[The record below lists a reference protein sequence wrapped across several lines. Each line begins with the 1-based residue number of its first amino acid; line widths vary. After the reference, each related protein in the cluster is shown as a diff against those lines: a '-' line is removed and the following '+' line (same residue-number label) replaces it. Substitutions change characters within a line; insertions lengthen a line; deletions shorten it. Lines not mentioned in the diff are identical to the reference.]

1 MSFGPFFHFPNKSAN
16 FRPKHSVLDE
26 LLIQKPYAYLPQIS
40 LGTCWSSFSEIC
52 DIGFIVEKLATGA
65 SYPLV
70 RPRPARSST
79 TNNHGSWRAAL
90 GEQQFLCIL
99 LCHPI
104 LSNVDWWTRHK
115 QEVTLTKLSFSVRM
129 IDHDQP
135 RGCNRAPVAFV
146 QNALPSRNPPA
157 ESIVWNVWITRS
169 GPKIPVADQLEGGDF
184 LG

>member
-70 RPRPARSST
+70 RAPHQDSPLTFSPSSSSSDRCC
-79 TNNHGSWRAAL
+79 GSQQKTVGRTGVWDVCNESGRAARARRGCDL
-90 GEQQFLCIL
+90 RLERPLATADAVGMEAGRDQGQRPCS
-99 LCHPI
+99 C
-104 LSNVDWWTRHK
+104 
-115 QEVTLTKLSFSVRM
+115 QEYKLTKYEE
-129 IDHDQP
+129 
-135 RGCNRAPVAFV
+135 AFFDWTV
-146 QNALPSRNPPA
+146 QQDSAAIAHTARPKN
-157 ESIVWNVWITRS
+157 SI
-169 GPKIPVADQLEGGDF
+169 
-184 LG
+184 